1 MLSATQIADMRTT
14 AALALPDTATIS
26 RMTRA
31 SDSAG
36 GWTETWATA
45 ASGVACR
52 IMPRYQVSS
61 TEGPAAGTQEAVAQW
76 TLTMPVGTDLR
87 AGDRVVIAT
96 RTFEVYGLLSVGQA
110 WRMGVRADVREVVA

>member
-26 RMTRA
+26 RVTRA

-36 GWTETWATA
+36 GWTETWVTA

-52 IMPRYQVSS
+52 IMPRYQISGN
-61 TEGPAAGTQEAVAQW
+61 EGPAAGSQQAVAQW
-76 TLTMPVGTDLR
+76 ALTMPVGTDLR
-87 AGDRVVIAT
+87 AGDRVVVAS
-96 RTFEVYGLLSVGQA
+96 RTFEVYALLSAGA
-110 WRMGVRADVREVVA
+110 EWRFSVRADVREVVA